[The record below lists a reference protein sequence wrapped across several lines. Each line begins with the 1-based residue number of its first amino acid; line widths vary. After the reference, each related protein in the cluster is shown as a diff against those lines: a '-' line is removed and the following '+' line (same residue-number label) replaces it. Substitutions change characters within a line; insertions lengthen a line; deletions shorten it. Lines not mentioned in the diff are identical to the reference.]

1 MARLLKS
8 AGRVRLVVAFVSLLG
23 GVCSLQVLA
32 LQVGSVL
39 DGVFTVSQADEGS
52 QIFSN
57 ACSSC
62 HDSDEFTGG
71 RFRLRWLWQSVGDL
85 FDNISTLM
93 PESDPGSL
101 NPREYSALV
110 AHLLLLNGYPTGD
123 VPLPTNLRELRDI
136 QIESLPR

>member
-8 AGRVRLVVAFVSLLG
+8 AGRFRLVFAFVSLLA
-23 GVCSLQVLA
+23 GVFSLQVLA
-32 LQVGSVL
+32 LQAGSVL
-39 DGVFTVSQADEGS
+39 DGVFTVSQSSEGE

-62 HDSDEFTGG
+62 HEIDEFTGG
-71 RFRLRWLWQSVGDL
+71 RFRFRWLGQSVGDL
-85 FDNISTLM
+85 FDTISTLM

-110 AHLLLLNGYPTGD
+110 SHLLFLNGYPTGD
-123 VPLPTNLRELRDI
+123 VPLPTNLRELKDI
-136 QIESLPR
+136 QIVGLPR